1 MGLSLHSAWMIMSVR
16 IVWRMAK
23 KIKFQSFVV
32 FVCPSV
38 TFIAKCLLNETIWIW
53 YSSFIPLTGTCR
65 RPAGPRV
72 LVVVDYGGDGEVNR
86 RNCWLG
92 SSQRHVLSGVRY
104 LVSRTYRI
112 WVVVWSVLLLSL
124 PVVFV
129 FPQTNILYMSLVF
142 PPLSASASLQG
153 TQKDCLNQCS
163 QVTWPILTLISYMK
177 FGEVWSGTSNAWI
190 FCVYRVSIQSPC
202 LSSVEQDINYEEL
215 VQSVLGSNKA
225 AV

>member
-1 MGLSLHSAWMIMSVR
+1 MSICYFYCKVSFEWNNLNLIFIIHSPDWYLQTTSWSTCIGCRGLWWDV
-16 IVWRMAK
+16 
-23 KIKFQSFVV
+23 
-32 FVCPSV
+32 
-38 TFIAKCLLNETIWIW
+38 
-53 YSSFIPLTGTCR
+53 
-65 RPAGPRV
+65 
-72 LVVVDYGGDGEVNR
+72 EVNR
-86 RNCWLG
+86 PNCWLG